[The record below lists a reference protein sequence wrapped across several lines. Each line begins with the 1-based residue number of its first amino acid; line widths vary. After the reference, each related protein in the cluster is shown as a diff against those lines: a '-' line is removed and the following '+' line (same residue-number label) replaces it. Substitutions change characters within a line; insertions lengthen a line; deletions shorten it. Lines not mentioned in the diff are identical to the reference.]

1 MADTSAPKDGFR
13 SLVRGLAEDL
23 RVKVAFVCEVFGDE
37 RDQARTLALSV
48 DGCFLEEMTYR
59 LAGTPCARVCQR
71 GVNYEAKNVA
81 RNYPEDTALADWAV
95 DSYMGVAFFDSHERL
110 IGHVGVMN
118 DGPLEDPARVET
130 RLRAAAQG
138 LGPLVERRARG

>member
-1 MADTSAPKDGFR
+1 MADTSVPKDGFR
-13 SLVRGLAEDL
+13 SLVRDLAEDL

-95 DSYMGVAFFDSHERL
+95 DSYMGVAFFDSRERL

-118 DGPLEDPARVET
+118 DGPLDDPARVET

>member
-1 MADTSAPKDGFR
+1 
-13 SLVRGLAEDL
+13 
-23 RVKVAFVCEVFGDE
+23 
-37 RDQARTLALSV
+37 
-48 DGCFLEEMTYR
+48 MT
-59 LAGTPCARVCQR
+59 GTPCARVCQR

-118 DGPLEDPARVET
+118 DRPLEDPARVTYVSPQIEHLTGFSPRTWLGDREGWQDRVHEEDRDRVLAELPQAAVT
-130 RLRAAAQG
+130 RKALA
-138 LGPLVERRARG
+138 LLSARSSVLLASSPSTS